1 MFPPCPLSY
10 TLEPSTATI
19 LLKSNDDAMARQT
32 FGAPVVVASFQ
43 CVPESTESQMLPGL
57 LFAPSTAAILV
68 PSAEMVTP
76 FQRFRPMDVFSV
88 QTTPESVETKMF
100 PVSNVFPTTA
110 AIVVPSEDMAME
122 AHLADGPARFHVAP
136 ELAESQIPLELGPI
150 AASLV
155 KSEED
160 AMALNDEAGLV
171 AASLHDVP
179 ESDDSQTPGPYA
191 ASLVPS
197 EDDVMAAQLIRS
209 GQTAG
214 NRCKGE
220 KGVAAYAEVGTRK
233 RASAVRRAMISV
245 AQVALR

>member
-1 MFPPCPLSY
+1 MFRSTRAPRCALHAARKESHLETPCVL
-10 TLEPSTATI
+10 I
-19 LLKSNDDAMARQT
+19 
-32 FGAPVVVASFQ
+32 
-43 CVPESTESQMLPGL
+43 
-57 LFAPSTAAILV
+57 
-68 PSAEMVTP
+68 
-76 FQRFRPMDVFSV
+76 
-88 QTTPESVETKMF
+88 
-100 PVSNVFPTTA
+100 
-110 AIVVPSEDMAME
+110 
-122 AHLADGPARFHVAP
+122 PARHGAP